1 MTGQSRT
8 TREQLESV
16 EFRHLV
22 RRRWRI
28 SLLLTALLFLTYY
41 GYIILVALDREFL
54 SRRIGTFTTLAI
66 PIGAAVIVIAWLLT
80 AVYVVWAN
88 RHYDV
93 EVARLRRQVETR

>member
-16 EFRHLV
+16 EFRRLV